1 MLKNH
6 EDTVSSPVETKAPSM
21 SCPPVDSNTTGW
33 VTMITIA
40 LKQQAPD
47 SQEHHQGIGPNAYQ
61 QKKIREDVVSR
72 ALQRPIA
79 ILELFDHC
87 LITDGGRV
95 ILVQL
100 LATTTHTKCKE
111 WS

>member
-1 MLKNH
+1 
-6 EDTVSSPVETKAPSM
+6 
-21 SCPPVDSNTTGW
+21 
-33 VTMITIA
+33 MITIA
-40 LKQQAPD
+40 LKQQASD
-47 SQEHHQGIGPNAYQ
+47 SQDNITKGLVQTHIN
-61 QKKIREDVVSR
+61 KIREDVVSP
-72 ALQRPIA
+72 ALQKPIA